1 MYSATYAIMVQLKWI
16 ILYALIIPIMAMS
29 NEDKMNLLVDD
40 SESLNDAFNLIRSC
54 SMSAT
59 TTHDQCN
66 SSDSTLFNQCGN
78 SSAYM
83 ICCDSHPICYSSIE
97 VTFMSGT
104 YYLNRTYT
112 FNNLQNIKLSGSLVG
127 SNSTTIK
134 CSIANANSDANP
146 GIAFIRVKN
155 LAVKNLKIIDCGMK
169 HASTSISK
177 HGEFITHLSA
187 LYVQNSTDLLV
198 SNVNISN
205 SNGTGLSIVD
215 TNGTINIINSF
226 FSNNRVTLS
235 AEFNTILTLTGG
247 GGIYIEYTEC
257 APGVRNCNSSDYVLA
272 NNSVITVENC
282 VFQHNR
288 AFYNFNSSLTATLD
302 NRTYIGFGAGG
313 GLSLQFNG
321 QKKDVFVHVT
331 IVLSNF
337 SDNEANNGGGLSI
350 SSRYNTSN
358 IHFNTSGCY
367 FVNNSATYFGGGGVV
382 VGFVIFNIHERIT
395 HNTIIIENC
404 SFQCNRSPVVGG
416 GLSWH
421 GGTELLGTR
430 QTNYFTV
437 RRCLFA
443 YNQALYGSAIQI
455 NKEYFDL
462 IPNGTFLNL
471 VIDSCTFTY
480 NSANVLLTTAPSGVG
495 AVRTLSINFTN
506 NNSIAHSGVG
516 VVSASKVNIQFSGYT
531 EFSSNILTPLVGDEA
546 ELGFHNNSVT
556 IFQDNRGFLGGA
568 ILLMSGSWIKVHYNS
583 TLMFLRNVAVI
594 NGGAIY
600 VHFATLFDYL
610 ISFSCFI
617 RYFEQNTAVDDWNT
631 QFFFVDNKA
640 ADNQNNSIFATTL
653 RPCQNTYSRDFL
665 NKQPFCFH
673 SNKTKES
680 SKSINMHA
688 NYLDNGLYCMNKTQ
702 GQISTASI
710 EFCNISNE
718 IVYAVP
724 GKVHDLNV
732 CIVDELDN
740 QITNSQ
746 FVATCVNIYTE
757 TCADLI
763 YDSSEPCS
771 NMPRVLPAY
780 RTNNG
785 SIQIA
790 GTPGSTCNLQLQTIE
805 DFQITG
811 AWLVELLNCPP
822 GFVYQDNMCS
832 CLTNREHENAMI
844 LGCEQTAFQAFFD
857 PFYWIGYRSND
868 ATDLLVAPCPYQ
880 YCYEDFS
887 DSGNELL
894 PGIANKEI
902 LDKFVCGSSS
912 RTGTLCGKCIDG
924 YSVTLNSPTFA
935 CNKCD
940 DQYKLGVLYLLL
952 SYILPVT
959 ILFVLIMR
967 YNIRMTTG
975 PIGSFIFFSQLVSSE
990 FHYILIYTI
999 NANNPTTSNI
1009 FSAIL
1014 GIYSISNLD
1023 FFNYDIFKYC
1033 IFQRAGTIDI
1043 VAFELLLSIYPVI
1056 LIISYALIRKYY
1068 YVCQHSRCTCCAKFS
1083 FSNNSITHAISA
1095 FLVMCFAKIN
1105 LQAFTILIPAEITY
1119 INDRDEL
1126 YKKVVYLQGDLEY
1139 FKEMPH
1145 TLYMLAAILFIIIVI
1160 GIPTLILLLHPLMMQ
1175 IVVYFRWGESKPV
1188 LFINKCLMI
1197 DRLKPVID
1205 AFQGNYKDK
1214 LQFFAGLQI
1223 FFYRT
1228 LFFLLVVVTTPE
1240 IDRSLL
1246 LIAGYLV
1253 AIILI
1258 HNLAMPFKS
1267 YRDNAVY
1274 SVIYVLLLTIVIIE
1288 LYTITSGV
1296 FLDAIIGLLIILC
1309 LLPLLCFAS
1318 YCAWR
1323 LIKFIANLKWFSRLQ
1338 VNEVVKQVSDKV

>member
-1 MYSATYAIMVQLKWI
+1 MKWI
-16 ILYALIIPIMAMS
+16 VLYALIIPTLATS
-29 NEDKMNLLVDD
+29 HGDKMYLMVDD
-40 SESLNDAFNLIRSC
+40 SESLNDAFNLMKSC
-54 SMSAT
+54 FLST
-59 TTHDQCN
+59 TNYSITQCN
-66 SSDSTLFNQCGN
+66 SSDNTTLNHCGN
-78 SSAYM
+78 SSIYL
-83 ICCDSHPICYSSIE
+83 ICCKSHPVCHSSID
-97 VTFMSGT
+97 VLFMSGIHM
-104 YYLNRTYT
+104 LNERYVFT
-112 FNNLQNIKLSGSLVG
+112 NLQNIRLSGTLLG
-127 SNSTTIK
+127 TRPAIK
-134 CSIANANSDANP
+134 CTDDFDSDA
-146 GIAFIRVKN
+146 GIGFIQIKN
-155 LAVKNLKIIDCGMK
+155 LTIEHLDIIGCGTK
-169 HASTSISK
+169 HMSTSTSNN
-177 HGEFITHLSA
+177 GEFITHLNA
-187 LYVQNSTDLLV
+187 LYVQNSTDILV
-198 SNVNISN
+198 FNVSISN

-215 TNGTINIINSF
+215 TNGTIIIISSF
-226 FSNNRVTLS
+226 FSNNILTIPTELG
-235 AEFNTILTLTGG
+235 TILSGG

-257 APGVRNCNSSDYVLA
+257 APGVRECNSHYKFA
-272 NNSVITVENC
+272 NNSVITVKNC
-282 VFQHNR
+282 IFEGNH
-288 AFYNFNSSLTATLD
+288 AFYDFNSSLTATLD

-321 QKKDVFVHVT
+321 QKEDVFVHVT
-331 IVLSNF
+331 IVSSKF
-337 SDNEANNGGGLSI
+337 SDNKANNGGGMSI

-358 IHFNTSGCY
+358 IYLNISGCF

-404 SFQCNRSPVVGG
+404 SFKHNQSPVVGG

-421 GGTELLGTR
+421 GGTELLGTQ

-437 RRCLFA
+437 RGCLFA

-462 IPNGTFLNL
+462 IANGTFLNL
-471 VIDSCTFTY
+471 MIDSCNFTY

-495 AVRTLSINFTN
+495 AVRTFNANFTN
-506 NNSIAHSGVG
+506 NNSSIAQSGVG

-556 IFQDNRGFLGGA
+556 IFRDNRGFLGGA
-568 ILLMSGSWIKVHYNS
+568 ILLMSGSWIKVHCNS

-617 RYFEQNTAVDDWNT
+617 RYYEQNAAVDDWNT
-631 QFFFVDNKA
+631 KFIFIDNKA

-665 NKQPFCFH
+665 NRQPFCFH
-673 SNKTKES
+673 SNTTKYS
-680 SKSINMHA
+680 GKSINMHA
-688 NYLDNGLYCMNKTQ
+688 SYLDDGLYCMNKTQ

-732 CIVDELDN
+732 CITDELDN

-746 FVATCVNIYTE
+746 FVATCVSVYTE

-763 YDSSEPCS
+763 YDSSESCS
-771 NMPRVLPAY
+771 NMTHVLPAY
-780 RTNNG
+780 RTNSG

-790 GTPGSTCNLQLQTIE
+790 GTPGSICHLQLQTIE

-822 GFVYQDNMCS
+822 GFVYKDNMCS
-832 CLTNREHENAMI
+832 CLTNRERENAVI
-844 LGCEQTAFQAFFD
+844 LGCELTAFRAFFD

-887 DSGNELL
+887 GSGSEPL
-894 PGIANKEI
+894 PGIANKTI
-902 LDKFVCGSSS
+902 LDKFVCGSSY

-935 CNKCD
+935 CNKCNEE
-940 DQYKLGVLYLLL
+940 YKLGVLYLLL
-952 SYILPVT
+952 SDILPVT
-959 ILFVLIMR
+959 LLFALIMK
-967 YNIRMTTG
+967 YDIRMTTG

-1043 VAFELLLSIYPVI
+1043 VAFELLLSFYPVI
-1056 LIISYALIRKYY
+1056 LIISYAVIRKYY

-1083 FSNNSITHAISA
+1083 FSNKSMTHAISA

-1119 INDRDEL
+1119 INDRNEL

-1145 TLYMLAAILFIIIVI
+1145 TLYMLAAILFIVIVI

-1175 IVVYFRWGESKPV
+1175 VVVYFRWGESKPV

-1197 DRLKPVID
+1197 DRLKPIID

-1228 LFFLLVVVTTPE
+1228 LFFLLVAVTTPE

-1267 YRDNAVY
+1267 YVDNAVY
-1274 SVIYVLLLTIVIIE
+1274 SVIYVLLLAIVIIE

-1296 FLDAIIGLLIILC
+1296 FLDAIIGLQIILC
-1309 LLPLLCFAS
+1309 ILPLCCFAS

-1323 LIKFIANLKWFSRLQ
+1323 LIKVVRNIFSKRIKANKKFKVDKAIEVSQKYTFIMTLICSL
-1338 VNEVVKQVSDKV
+1338 